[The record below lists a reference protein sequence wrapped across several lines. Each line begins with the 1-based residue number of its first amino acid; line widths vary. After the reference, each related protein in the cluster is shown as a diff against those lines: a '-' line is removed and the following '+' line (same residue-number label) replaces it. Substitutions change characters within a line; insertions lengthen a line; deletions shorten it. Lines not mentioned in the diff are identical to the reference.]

1 MGAGSKTPDTLRS
14 WYPCITATR
23 LLSPFPGAEKI
34 RGDFAVAAQLQDLGL
49 AAHAPRKIEF
59 KRQGKRRY
67 ADAIQNAYLPGYVF
81 AQIPAHRFQEA
92 IAVKGMGRN
101 LMMIQ
106 PREVRD
112 HVLPF
117 IDAASAE
124 EAEALR
130 IMARNDHAEMCGFK
144 AGQALE
150 IISGPFMERA
160 VEFRRMVRNAEGW
173 AEIEAEA
180 SLLGQNVR
188 VRIDPLDVRKVG

>member
-1 MGAGSKTPDTLRS
+1 MDNLKS
-14 WYPCITATR
+14 WYLCVTATR
-23 LLSPFPGAEKI
+23 LISPFPGAEKI
-34 RGDFAVAAQLQDLGL
+34 RGDFAVAAQLAEMGIR
-49 AAHAPRKIEF
+49 AHAPRKIEF

-67 ADAIQNAYLPGYVF
+67 ADAIQTAYLPGYVF
-81 AQIPAHRFQEA
+81 AQIPVHRFLDA
-92 IAVKGMGRN
+92 IHVKGMGRN
-101 LMMIQ
+101 LMAIAPQ
-106 PREVRD
+106 EVRE

-130 IMARNDHAEMCGFK
+130 IRARNDHAEMCGFV

-160 VEFRRMVRNAEGW
+160 VSFRRMIRNAEGW

-180 SLLGQNVR
+180 ALFGQSVR
-188 VRIDPLDVRKVG
+188 VRIDPLDVKRAS